1 MVQNPKFTNVNGNSS
16 FRVSMKVVRILM
28 TVDDSLKPQAEAVA
42 SEVDE
47 VGAR

>member
-1 MVQNPKFTNVNGNSS
+1 MRNPKFTNVNASSS
-16 FRVSMKVVRILM
+16 FRVSTKVVTILM
-28 TVDDSLKPQAEAVA
+28 TADDSLKPQAEAVE